1 MKWSYS
7 RAELLKQCPYKFK
20 LRYIDKLE
28 TVPNQD
34 FNNPLYLGTCLHKA
48 IESGFNPK
56 DLYKNF
62 YITNDLIEN
71 ELIKIEYLIN
81 KLNLPIGEHEIHIEN
96 NFYNGYI
103 DFIDLEGNLYDFKY
117 SNNIDNYLDSG
128 QLHVYKYFY
137 EKITGKKINKLYYLF
152 FSEDF
157 YKAKKF

>member
-28 TVPNQD
+28 TIPNQD

-71 ELIKIEYLIN
+71 ELIKIEYLIT
-81 KLNLPIGEHEIHIEN
+81 KLNLPIGEHEILIEN
-96 NFYNGYI
+96 SFYKGYI

-137 EKITGKKINKLYYLF
+137 EKITGKKIKKLYYLF
-152 FSEDF
+152 FPKTF
-157 YKAKKF
+157 IRQKKV